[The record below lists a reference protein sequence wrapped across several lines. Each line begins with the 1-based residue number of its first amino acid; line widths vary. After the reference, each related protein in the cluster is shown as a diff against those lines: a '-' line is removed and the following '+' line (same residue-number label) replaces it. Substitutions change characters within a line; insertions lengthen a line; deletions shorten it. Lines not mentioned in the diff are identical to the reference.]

1 MNSQSPATS
10 TEDSTTGHPAAP
22 KVALLGPVSPPFRGG
37 IAQYTS
43 NLRSALAPIC
53 DLKTISFKRL
63 YPAWL
68 YPGASDREPGMEQ
81 THQQDV
87 LYTLDALDPRT
98 WWTAVRDISSAR
110 CDLVAINWWTLFL
123 APEFALIA
131 RLLRAHGIPSVF
143 LCHNLF
149 DHDSGVFKRMLAMR
163 LLSQANAYVVH
174 TKTQAELLR
183 QTFPAKTVRMHTHP
197 TYDSYPK
204 PANVLPKR
212 GRLELLFFGFIRPYK
227 GLDSLIDALA
237 LLADSEVH
245 LTVVGE
251 PWGPPEDLVNRV
263 YTSKAPNV
271 ELHLEYVNA
280 ATAADYFARAD
291 LVVLPYRRATGSGVA
306 AMAYH
311 YDKPVL
317 ATRVGGLSDVV
328 QNGRTGFLV
337 DPDAPQQLAA
347 ILRTQSRDSLAQ
359 LVKHVRER
367 KNQSTWSSLSAVLV
381 DLAQTTAKQ
390 AP

>member
-1 MNSQSPATS
+1 MNSHPPPLTTA
-10 TEDSTTGHPAAP
+10 DSTTSRSVP
-22 KVALLGPVSPPFRGG
+22 KLALLGPVSPPFRGG

-43 NLRSALAPIC
+43 NLRRALVPSC
-53 DLKTISFKRL
+53 ELKTISFKRL

-68 YPGASDREPGMEQ
+68 YPGTSDREPGMEQ
-81 THQQDV
+81 TYQPDV

-98 WWTAVRDISSAR
+98 WRTTVRDIANAG

-149 DHDSGVFKRMLAMR
+149 DHDSGAFKRMLAMR

-174 TKTQAELLR
+174 TKAHADLLR
-183 QTFPAKTVRMHTHP
+183 QIFPAKTVRMHAHP
-197 TYDSYPK
+197 TYDSYPQPTK
-204 PANVLPKR
+204 VLPKR

-227 GLDSLIDALA
+227 GLDSLIDALG
-237 LLADSEVH
+237 LLADSDVH

-251 PWGPPEDLVNRV
+251 PWGPPEELVKRV
-263 YTSKAPNV
+263 YTSKAPNI

-280 ATAADYFARAD
+280 STAADYFARAD

-317 ATRVGGLSDVV
+317 ATRVGGLSDIVE
-328 QNGRTGFLV
+328 NGRTGFLV

-347 ILRTQSRDSLAQ
+347 ILRMQSRDSLAQ

-367 KNQSTWSSLSAVLV
+367 KNQFTWSSLSEVLV
-381 DLAQTTAKQ
+381 DLAQTTAKTSF
-390 AP
+390 